1 MPVHLFC
8 CLTVSFPVEEKTMN
22 FDISLVLANWDLLAF
37 GLLVTLKYTAYTC
50 AIGLVIG
57 LFVALLQ
64 LTPWVPLRLLG
75 RVWVEFFRNI
85 PLLVLLL
92 WTYYALPIF
101 LQIQIS
107 KEVAGILGLGFYA
120 SGFYAEI
127 LRAGVQSIDRG
138 QTDAAVVLGMSYF
151 QRMRR
156 IILPQALRRMVPP
169 LVGQTIM
176 QLKNTTLLS
185 VLTIPDLLYQAG
197 FISSTTYRPMEVY
210 TVIGIL
216 FILILFPL
224 SALSRRFER
233 REAA

>member
-1 MPVHLFC
+1 MW
-8 CLTVSFPVEEKTMN
+8 
-22 FDISLVLANWDLLAF
+22 I
-37 GLLVTLKYTAYTC
+37 
-50 AIGLVIG
+50 
-57 LFVALLQ
+57 
-64 LTPWVPLRLLG
+64 
-75 RVWVEFFRNI
+75 
-85 PLLVLLL
+85 
-92 WTYYALPIF
+92 YYALPIF
-101 LQIQIS
+101 FQIQIG
-107 KEVAGILGLGFYA
+107 KETAGILGLGFYA

-138 QTDAAVVLGMSYF
+138 QTDAAVVLGMGYF
-151 QRMRR
+151 QRMKR

-197 FISSTTYRPMEVY
+197 YIASFTYRPMEVY
-210 TVIGIL
+210 TVIGGI

-233 REAA
+233 KEAA

>member
-1 MPVHLFC
+1 M
-8 CLTVSFPVEEKTMN
+8 K
-22 FDISLVLANWDLLAF
+22 FDPSIVFANWDILAY
-37 GLLVTLKYTAYTC
+37 GLLVTLKYTIYTC
-50 AIGLVIG
+50 AIGLAIG

-64 LTPWVPLRLLG
+64 LTPWPLVRWTG
-75 RVWVEFFRNI
+75 RIWVEFFRNI
-85 PLLVLLL
+85 PLLVLLM

-101 LQIQIS
+101 LQIQIG
-107 KEVAGILGLGFYA
+107 KETAGILGLGFYA

-138 QTDAAVVLGMSYF
+138 QTDAAVALGMGYF
-151 QRMRR
+151 QRMKR

-169 LVGQTIM
+169 LMGQTIM

-197 FISSTTYRPMEVY
+197 YIASFTYRPMEVY
-210 TVIGIL
+210 TAIGAV
-216 FILILFPL
+216 FIIMLFPL

-233 REAA
+233 KEAA

>member
-1 MPVHLFC
+1 M
-8 CLTVSFPVEEKTMN
+8 K
-22 FDISLVLANWDLLAF
+22 FDPSIVFANWDILAY
-37 GLLVTLKYTAYTC
+37 GLLVTLKYTIYTC
-50 AIGLVIG
+50 AIGLAIG
-57 LFVALLQ
+57 LLVALLQ
-64 LTPWVPLRLLG
+64 LSPWPLVRWTG

-85 PLLVLLL
+85 PLLVLLM

-101 LQIQIS
+101 LQIQIG
-107 KEVAGILGLGFYA
+107 KETAGVLGLGFYA

-138 QTDAAVVLGMSYF
+138 QTDAAIALGMGYV
-151 QRMRR
+151 QRMKR

-169 LVGQTIM
+169 LMGQTIM

-197 FISSTTYRPMEVY
+197 YIASFTYRPMEVY
-210 TVIGIL
+210 TVIGAV
-216 FILILFPL
+216 FILLLFPL

-233 REAA
+233 KEAA

>member
-1 MPVHLFC
+1 M
-8 CLTVSFPVEEKTMN
+8 K
-22 FDISLVLANWDLLAF
+22 FDPSVVFANWDILAY
-37 GLLVTLKYTAYTC
+37 GLLVTVKYTIYTC
-50 AIGLVIG
+50 AIGLAMG

-64 LTPWVPLRLLG
+64 LTPWPLVRWTG
-75 RVWVEFFRNI
+75 RIWVEFFRNI
-85 PLLVLLL
+85 PLLVLLM

-101 LQIQIS
+101 LQIQIG
-107 KEVAGILGLGFYA
+107 KETAGILGLGFYA

-138 QTDAAVVLGMSYF
+138 QTDAAVALGMGYV
-151 QRMRR
+151 QRMKR

-169 LVGQTIM
+169 LMGQTIM

-197 FISSTTYRPMEVY
+197 YIASFTYRPMEVY
-210 TVIGIL
+210 TVIGGV
-216 FILILFPL
+216 FILMLFPL

-233 REAA
+233 KEAA

>member
-1 MPVHLFC
+1 M
-8 CLTVSFPVEEKTMN
+8 K
-22 FDISLVLANWDLLAF
+22 FDPSIVFANWDILAY
-37 GLLVTLKYTAYTC
+37 GLLVTLKYTIYTC
-50 AIGLVIG
+50 AIGLAIG

-64 LTPWVPLRLLG
+64 LTPWLILRWTG

-85 PLLVLLL
+85 PLLVLLM

-101 LQIQIS
+101 LQIQIG
-107 KEVAGILGLGFYA
+107 KETAGILGLGFYA

-138 QTDAAVVLGMSYF
+138 QTDAAIALGMGYVH
-151 QRMRR
+151 RMKR

-169 LVGQTIM
+169 LMGQTIM

-197 FISSTTYRPMEVY
+197 YIASFTYRPMEVY
-210 TVIGIL
+210 TAIGAV
-216 FILILFPL
+216 FILLLFPL

-233 REAA
+233 KEAA

>member
-1 MPVHLFC
+1 M
-8 CLTVSFPVEEKTMN
+8 K
-22 FDISLVLANWDLLAF
+22 FDPSIVFANWDILAY
-37 GLLVTLKYTAYTC
+37 GLLVTLKYTIYTC
-50 AIGLVIG
+50 AIGLAIG
-57 LFVALLQ
+57 LLVALLQ
-64 LTPWVPLRLLG
+64 LTPWPLARWTG

-85 PLLVLLL
+85 PLLVLLM

-101 LQIQIS
+101 LQIQIG
-107 KEVAGILGLGFYA
+107 KETAGILGLGFYA

-138 QTDAAVVLGMSYF
+138 QTDAAIALGMGYF
-151 QRMRR
+151 QRMKR

-169 LVGQTIM
+169 LMGQTIM

-197 FISSTTYRPMEVY
+197 YIASFTYRPMEVY
-210 TVIGIL
+210 TLIGAV
-216 FILILFPL
+216 FILMLFPL

-233 REAA
+233 KEAA

>member
-1 MPVHLFC
+1 M
-8 CLTVSFPVEEKTMN
+8 K
-22 FDISLVLANWDLLAF
+22 FDPSVVLANWDILAF
-37 GLLVTLKYTAYTC
+37 GLLITLKYTIYTC
-50 AIGLVIG
+50 AIGLAIG

-64 LTPWVPLRLLG
+64 LTPWRLTRWIG
-75 RVWVEFFRNI
+75 RIWVEFFRNI
-85 PLLVLLL
+85 PLLVLLM
-92 WTYYALPIF
+92 WIYYALPIF
-101 LQIQIS
+101 FQIQIG
-107 KEVAGILGLGFYA
+107 KETAGILGLGFYA

-138 QTDAAVVLGMSYF
+138 QTDAAVVLGMGYF
-151 QRMRR
+151 QRMKR

-197 FISSTTYRPMEVY
+197 YIASFTYRPMEVY
-210 TVIGIL
+210 TVIGGI

-233 REAA
+233 KEAA

>member
-1 MPVHLFC
+1 M
-8 CLTVSFPVEEKTMN
+8 K
-22 FDISLVLANWDLLAF
+22 FDPSIVFANWDILAY
-37 GLLVTLKYTAYTC
+37 GLLVTLKYTIYTC
-50 AIGLVIG
+50 AIGLAIG

-64 LTPWVPLRLLG
+64 LTPWLILRWTG
-75 RVWVEFFRNI
+75 RVWVEFFRNV
-85 PLLVLLL
+85 PLLVLLM

-101 LQIQIS
+101 LQIQIG
-107 KEVAGILGLGFYA
+107 KETAGILGLGFYA

-138 QTDAAVVLGMSYF
+138 QTDAAIALGMGYV
-151 QRMRR
+151 QRMKR

-169 LVGQTIM
+169 LMGQTIM

-197 FISSTTYRPMEVY
+197 YIASFTYRPMEVY
-210 TVIGIL
+210 TAIGAV
-216 FILILFPL
+216 FILLLFPL

-233 REAA
+233 KEAA

>member
-1 MPVHLFC
+1 M
-8 CLTVSFPVEEKTMN
+8 K
-22 FDISLVLANWDLLAF
+22 FDPSIVFANWDILAY
-37 GLLVTLKYTAYTC
+37 GLLVTLKYTIYTC
-50 AIGLVIG
+50 AIGLAIG
-57 LFVALLQ
+57 LLVALLQ
-64 LTPWVPLRLLG
+64 LTPWPLVRWTG

-85 PLLVLLL
+85 PLLVLLM

-101 LQIQIS
+101 LQIQIG
-107 KEVAGILGLGFYA
+107 KETAGVLGLGFYA

-138 QTDAAVVLGMSYF
+138 QTDAAIALGMGYV

-169 LVGQTIM
+169 LMGQTIM

-197 FISSTTYRPMEVY
+197 YIASFTYRPMEVY
-210 TVIGIL
+210 TVIGAV
-216 FILILFPL
+216 FILLLFPL

-233 REAA
+233 KEAA

>member
-1 MPVHLFC
+1 M
-8 CLTVSFPVEEKTMN
+8 K
-22 FDISLVLANWDLLAF
+22 FDPSIVIENWDLLAK
-37 GLLVTLKYTAYTC
+37 GLFITLQYTVYTC

-57 LFVALLQ
+57 LLFALLQ
-64 LTPWVPLRLLG
+64 LTPWRLVRWAG

-107 KEVAGILGLGFYA
+107 KDMAGILGLGFYA

-127 LRAGVQSIDRG
+127 LRAGVKSIDQG
-138 QTDAAVVLGMSYF
+138 QTDAAVALGMSYT
-151 QRMRR
+151 QRMKR

-169 LVGQTIM
+169 LMGQTIM

-197 FISSTTYRPMEVY
+197 YISSFTYRPMEVY
-210 TVIGIL
+210 TAIGLL
-216 FILILFPL
+216 FIVILFPL
-224 SALSRRFER
+224 SSLSRRFEGK
-233 REAA
+233 EAA

>member
-1 MPVHLFC
+1 M
-8 CLTVSFPVEEKTMN
+8 K
-22 FDISLVLANWDLLAF
+22 FDLSLVLQNWDLLAY
-37 GLLVTLKYTAYTC
+37 GLLVTLKYTLYTC
-50 AIGLVIG
+50 TIGLVVG
-57 LFVALLQ
+57 LFFALLQ
-64 LTPWVPLRLLG
+64 LTPWRALRWTG
-75 RVWVEFFRNI
+75 RIWVEFFRNI

-101 LQIQIS
+101 LQIQIG
-107 KEVAGILGLGFYA
+107 KETAGILGLGFYA

-138 QTDAAVVLGMSYF
+138 QTDASVVLGMNYF

-197 FISSTTYRPMEVY
+197 YISSFTYRPMEVY
-210 TVIGIL
+210 TAVGVL
-216 FILILFPL
+216 FIVLLFPL

-233 REAA
+233 KEAA

>member
-1 MPVHLFC
+1 M
-8 CLTVSFPVEEKTMN
+8 K
-22 FDISLVLANWDLLAF
+22 FDPSIVFANWDILAY
-37 GLLVTLKYTAYTC
+37 GLLVTLKYTIYTC
-50 AIGLVIG
+50 AIGLAIG

-64 LTPWVPLRLLG
+64 LTPWLILRWTG

-85 PLLVLLL
+85 PLLVLLM

-101 LQIQIS
+101 LQIQIG
-107 KEVAGILGLGFYA
+107 KETAGILGLGFYA

-138 QTDAAVVLGMSYF
+138 QTDAAIALGMGYV
-151 QRMRR
+151 QRMKR

-169 LVGQTIM
+169 LMGQTIM

-197 FISSTTYRPMEVY
+197 YIASFTYRPMEVY
-210 TVIGIL
+210 TAIGAV
-216 FILILFPL
+216 FILLLFPL

-233 REAA
+233 KEAA

>member
-1 MPVHLFC
+1 M
-8 CLTVSFPVEEKTMN
+8 K
-22 FDISLVLANWDLLAF
+22 FDPSIVLKNWDLLAQ
-37 GLLVTLKYTAYTC
+37 GLLLTLKYTIYTC
-50 AIGLVIG
+50 AIGLAIG

-64 LTPWVPLRLLG
+64 LTPWRLVRWIG
-75 RVWVEFFRNI
+75 RIWVEFFRNI

-92 WTYYALPIF
+92 WTYYAMPIF
-101 LQIQIS
+101 LQIQVA
-107 KEVAGILGLGFYA
+107 KETAGILGLGFYA

-138 QTDAAVVLGMSYF
+138 QTDASLALGMSYI

-185 VLTIPDLLYQAG
+185 VLTIPDLLYQASY
-197 FISSTTYRPMEVY
+197 ISSFTYRPMEVY
-210 TVIGIL
+210 TVIGIV
-216 FILILFPL
+216 FVLILFPL
-224 SALSRRFER
+224 SALSRQFER
-233 REAA
+233 KEAA

>member
-1 MPVHLFC
+1 M
-8 CLTVSFPVEEKTMN
+8 K
-22 FDISLVLANWDLLAF
+22 FDPSIVFANWDILAY
-37 GLLVTLKYTAYTC
+37 GLLVTLKYTIYTC
-50 AIGLVIG
+50 AIGLAIG
-57 LFVALLQ
+57 LLVALLQ
-64 LTPWVPLRLLG
+64 LTPWPLVRWTG

-85 PLLVLLL
+85 PLLVLLM

-101 LQIQIS
+101 LQIQIG
-107 KEVAGILGLGFYA
+107 KETAGVLGLGFYA

-138 QTDAAVVLGMSYF
+138 QTDAAIALGMGYV
-151 QRMRR
+151 QRMKR

-169 LVGQTIM
+169 LMGQTIM

-197 FISSTTYRPMEVY
+197 YIASFTYRPMEVY
-210 TVIGIL
+210 TVIGAV
-216 FILILFPL
+216 FILLLFPL

-233 REAA
+233 KEAA

>member
-1 MPVHLFC
+1 M
-8 CLTVSFPVEEKTMN
+8 K
-22 FDISLVLANWDLLAF
+22 FDPSIVLANWDILAY
-37 GLLVTLKYTAYTC
+37 GLLVTLKYTIYTC
-50 AIGLVIG
+50 AIGLAIG

-64 LTPWVPLRLLG
+64 LTPWPFLRWTG
-75 RVWVEFFRNI
+75 RIWVEFFRNI
-85 PLLVLLL
+85 PLLVLLM

-101 LQIQIS
+101 LQIQIG
-107 KEVAGILGLGFYA
+107 KETAGILGLGFYA

-138 QTDAAVVLGMSYF
+138 QTDAAVALGMGYF
-151 QRMRR
+151 QRMKR

-169 LVGQTIM
+169 LMGQTIM

-197 FISSTTYRPMEVY
+197 YIASFTYRPMEVY
-210 TVIGIL
+210 TVIGAV
-216 FILILFPL
+216 FILMLFPL

-233 REAA
+233 KEAA

>member
-1 MPVHLFC
+1 M
-8 CLTVSFPVEEKTMN
+8 K
-22 FDISLVLANWDLLAF
+22 FDPSIVFENWDLLAF
-37 GLLVTLKYTAYTC
+37 GLLITLKYTVYTC
-50 AIGLVIG
+50 AIGLAIG

-64 LTPWVPLRLLG
+64 LAPWRPTRWAG

-92 WTYYALPIF
+92 WIYYALPIF
-101 LQIQIS
+101 LQIEIG
-107 KEVAGILGLGFYA
+107 KETAGILGLGFYA

-138 QTDAAVVLGMSYF
+138 QTDAAVVLGMGYA
-151 QRMRR
+151 QRMKR

-169 LVGQTIM
+169 LMGQTIM

-197 FISSTTYRPMEVY
+197 YISSFTYRPMEVY
-210 TVIGIL
+210 TVIGAI

-224 SALSRRFER
+224 SALSRRLER
-233 REAA
+233 KEVA

>member
-1 MPVHLFC
+1 M
-8 CLTVSFPVEEKTMN
+8 K
-22 FDISLVLANWDLLAF
+22 FDPSIVFANWDILAY
-37 GLLVTLKYTAYTC
+37 GLLVTLKYTIYTC
-50 AIGLVIG
+50 AIGLAIG

-64 LTPWVPLRLLG
+64 LTPWMILRWTG

-85 PLLVLLL
+85 PLLVLLM

-101 LQIQIS
+101 LQIQIG
-107 KEVAGILGLGFYA
+107 KETAGILGLGFYA

-138 QTDAAVVLGMSYF
+138 QTDAAIALGMGYV
-151 QRMRR
+151 QRMKR

-169 LVGQTIM
+169 LMGQTIM

-197 FISSTTYRPMEVY
+197 YIASFTYRPMEVY
-210 TVIGIL
+210 TAIGAV
-216 FILILFPL
+216 FILLLFPL

-233 REAA
+233 KEAA